1 MGPHKNTQTQ
11 YLQCIDARLPAT
23 SAHPVP
29 TEPTHHILLI
39 RNNFHPGGV
48 FTRAPHISARTIC
61 AEGLRSDPVAATLLR
76 CASEILSTHPAC
88 PQRHGTTLLTQTLNP
103 SRTSVARNQMRLQ
116 TYLHVARRLRDGRAC
131 QVMVGQRPW
140 VIEAVVS
147 TDGGHAGFVARDAS
161 APDETCVQA
170 GSVAALMAALQAR
183 RALDAAA

>member
-1 MGPHKNTQTQ
+1 
-11 YLQCIDARLPAT
+11 
-23 SAHPVP
+23 
-29 TEPTHHILLI
+29 
-39 RNNFHPGGV
+39 
-48 FTRAPHISARTIC
+48 
-61 AEGLRSDPVAATLLR
+61 
-76 CASEILSTHPAC
+76 
-88 PQRHGTTLLTQTLNP
+88 
-103 SRTSVARNQMRLQ
+103 MRLQ